1 MSRTKRK
8 SPARLPEEGPTQE
21 RMNRGDLERM
31 PRTIADEKGHPARP
45 FRTVDTLERMARART
60 ISPEMRQAGEDFQA
74 LFALSQLDPLQS
86 PDLRRVPQSLREL
99 PIGLQRTEARKKIWR
114 ALGALGGSSS
124 PAGSCAWHVLGCQW
138 SLKEWALR
146 QGWSGRALSQETAS
160 GILIGALGV
169 LKAFYG
175 L

>member
-1 MSRTKRK
+1 MRSNRRK
-8 SPARLPEEGPTQE
+8 PGFRPADEGPTPE
-21 RMNRGDLERM
+21 RSLKGDLERM
-31 PRTIADEKGHPARP
+31 PRTISDEKGHPARP
-45 FRTVDTLERMARART
+45 FRAVDTLERMTRYRT

-74 LFALSQLDPLQS
+74 VFALAQLDPLRA
-86 PDLRRVPQSLREL
+86 PDLRRVPQAVREL
-99 PIGLQRTEARKKIWR
+99 PVGARQAEARKKIWR
-114 ALGALGGSSS
+114 ALGALGGASS

-160 GILIGALGV
+160 GILIGTLGV
-169 LKAFYG
+169 LKGFYG